1 MIKAFFLIFEPV
13 PAWDKVATAK
23 RKILSVLAFYLLPM
37 MLIVALVE
45 GVGLVKM
52 GRARPPFGEVRTYT
66 VQQAIDLE
74 GSQMILMALVIVLSS
89 YLIKGLGDTFHGR
102 NNYRQTFTVVAYGL
116 SPVFLLRLLDFVPT
130 LNLWVPWVIGVMLMA
145 KILYLGVPRVM
156 EPDPPHALGLF
167 MMSALLLAMTTA
179 AERAI
184 SIGYLAGKYKPVAQ
198 VVSEILKRF
207 HATQ

>member
-1 MIKAFFLIFEPV
+1 
-13 PAWDKVATAK
+13 
-23 RKILSVLAFYLLPM
+23 
-37 MLIVALVE
+37 
-45 GVGLVKM
+45 
-52 GRARPPFGEVRTYT
+52 
-66 VQQAIDLE
+66 
-74 GSQMILMALVIVLSS
+74 
-89 YLIKGLGDTFHGR
+89 
-102 NNYRQTFTVVAYGL
+102 
-116 SPVFLLRLLDFVPT
+116 
-130 LNLWVPWVIGVMLMA
+130 MA

>member
-1 MIKAFFLIFEPV
+1 MIKALFLIFEPV
-13 PAWDKVATAK
+13 AAWDKVARAQ
-23 RKILSVLAFYLLPM
+23 RKIFSILAFYLLPM

-45 GVGLVKM
+45 GFGLVEV
-52 GRARPPFGEVRTYT
+52 GRERPPFGEVRTYT
-66 VQQAIDLE
+66 VQQAIELE
-74 GSQMILMALVIVLSS
+74 GSQMILMALVVILSA
-89 YLIKGLGDTFHGR
+89 YLIRALGDTFHGR
-102 NNYRQTFTVVAYGL
+102 SNYRQTFTVVAYGL
-116 SPVFLLRLLDFVPT
+116 SPIFLLRLLDFVPT

-156 EPDPPHALGLF
+156 EPDPPHAFGLF

-184 SIGYLAGKYKPVAQ
+184 SIGYLAGKYKPVSL
-198 VVSEILKRF
+198 VITEILKRF